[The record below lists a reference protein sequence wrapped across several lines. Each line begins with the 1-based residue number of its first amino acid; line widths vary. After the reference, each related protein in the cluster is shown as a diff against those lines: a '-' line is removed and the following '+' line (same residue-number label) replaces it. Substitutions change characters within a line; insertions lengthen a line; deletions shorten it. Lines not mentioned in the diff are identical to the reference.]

1 MITIRDQLKRHYNL
15 RQFWLEVDLEDLS
28 SFDAQLADKLFRQPS
43 EYISLVRNVFA
54 EC

>member
-28 SFDAQLADKLFRQPS
+28 SFDAQLADKLCRQPS